1 MNMNMASDSSAALR
15 TPAAYPAV
23 TKQTAGLVDGILTHV
38 TSILFADKIMVTITQ
53 GGRLAQWMH
62 VPLNSSNPN
71 FADQQLPS
79 NIDENSLLP
88 MPHFTPK
95 TLLGGSTSE
104 RETVG
109 QLYATQIAS
118 AITMKNPLENRT
130 ILIGL
135 GLSKFEANRQAF
147 FDTIDLVMASL

>member
-1 MNMNMASDSSAALR
+1 M
-15 TPAAYPAV
+15 
-23 TKQTAGLVDGILTHV
+23 
-38 TSILFADKIMVTITQ
+38 
-53 GGRLAQWMH
+53 
-62 VPLNSSNPN
+62 PLNSSNPN

-79 NIDENSLLP
+79 NTDENSLLP

-95 TLLGGSTSE
+95 TLLGSSTSE

-147 FDTIDLVMASL
+147 FDTIELVMASL

>member
-1 MNMNMASDSSAALR
+1 MSLD
-15 TPAAYPAV
+15 
-23 TKQTAGLVDGILTHV
+23 
-38 TSILFADKIMVTITQ
+38 
-53 GGRLAQWMH
+53 
-62 VPLNSSNPN
+62 SSNPN
-71 FADQQLPS
+71 FADHQLPLTT
-79 NIDENSLLP
+79 DENRLLP

-109 QLYATQIAS
+109 QLYATQIAT
-118 AITMKNPLENRT
+118 AITMKNPQENRT

-147 FDTIDLVMASL
+147 YDTMDLVMASL